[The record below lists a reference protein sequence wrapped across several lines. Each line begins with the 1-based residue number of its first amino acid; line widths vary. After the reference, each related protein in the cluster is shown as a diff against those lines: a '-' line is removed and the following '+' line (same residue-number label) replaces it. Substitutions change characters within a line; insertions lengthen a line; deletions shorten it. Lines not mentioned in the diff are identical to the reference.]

1 MSKRP
6 IGPRRGEFKR
16 RLANRFRDYQLYSLE
31 RHRRMSR
38 SGARELLRN
47 VSLAFGATSV
57 FGEPIQFRYKGF
69 TIPCDLAEMTGSGH
83 EGWNKVIAEHLE
95 CYRLW
100 MPIEPT
106 SHVLEIGCGIG
117 RDAMA
122 LTDLLSSGGSYVGV
136 DITRP
141 SIEWC
146 RAEITAR
153 FPNFAFHHL
162 DVTSDMY
169 NPQGHQKAES
179 MTLPLGDGSVDRVV
193 LHSVFTHMFR
203 EPIAHYMREIRRCLA
218 DSGLVMASFFIVDRD
233 TTVVSSTG
241 SLAGPLQFRHH
252 HPEATRINDPKHPE
266 AAVAFSFDR
275 IEEMAGDAHL
285 KIIDVHPGRWR
296 EPSSGAANG
305 QDLVILGP
313 TT

>member
-1 MSKRP
+1 MSGRP
-6 IGPRRGEFKR
+6 IGPQRGEFRR
-16 RLANRFRDYQLYSLE
+16 RLGNGFRDYQLYSLE

-83 EGWNKVIAEHLE
+83 EGWNEVIAEHLE

-106 SHVLEIGCGIG
+106 SHVLEIGCGVG

-122 LTDLLSSGGSYVGV
+122 LTDLLASGGSYVGV
-136 DITRP
+136 DVTRP

-146 RAEITAR
+146 QAEITSQ
-153 FPNFAFHHL
+153 FPNFGFHHL
-162 DVTSDMY
+162 DIKSDMY
-169 NPQGHQKAES
+169 NPQGRLRAES
-179 MTLPLGDGSVDRVV
+179 MALPLGNGSVDRVV

-203 EPIAHYMREIRRCLA
+203 EPIAHYLHEIRRCLA
-218 DSGLVMASFFIVDRD
+218 DTGLVMASFFIVDDD
-233 TTVVSSTG
+233 TTTDAG
-241 SLAGPLQFRHH
+241 SLPGPLLFRHH
-252 HPEATRINDPKHPE
+252 HPEATRINDPMHPE
-266 AAVAFSFDR
+266 AAVAFSLER
-275 IEEMAGDAHL
+275 VEEMAHDADL
-285 KIIDVHPGRWR
+285 RIIDVHPGRWR
-296 EPSSGAANG
+296 EPSSPAANG

-313 TT
+313 ST